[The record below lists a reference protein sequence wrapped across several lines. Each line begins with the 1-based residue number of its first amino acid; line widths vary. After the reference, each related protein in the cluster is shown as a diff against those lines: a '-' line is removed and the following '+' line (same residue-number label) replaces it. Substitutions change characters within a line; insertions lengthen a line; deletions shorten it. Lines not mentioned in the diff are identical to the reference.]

1 MSRESF
7 KILKEINSLYS
18 KESNFLDLISKENK
32 RISFIE
38 KNRAD
43 RLESKTQKE
52 EKIKDTNSAFQ
63 KIENEIAELS
73 KRIGRDKANLTLMT
87 DDNSINSMKKQ
98 IAENEVKLN
107 QAEEKGFLYMEET
120 ESLELSL
127 QEDQEFLQGS
137 LESLLEIE
145 GEVSTKN
152 KEYNLELEKIAH
164 RILLL
169 KEELP
174 PPFKNRLEQVILRKI
189 PFSSFSRIKSGAC
202 EFCRMSLSVVDIN
215 LIEDKL
221 ALKSCSGCSR
231 IFIPIQASY

>member
-87 DDNSINSMKKQ
+87 DDNSIKSMKKQ

-174 PPFKNRLEQVILRKI
+174 PPFKNRL
-189 PFSSFSRIKSGAC
+189 
-202 EFCRMSLSVVDIN
+202 
-215 LIEDKL
+215 
-221 ALKSCSGCSR
+221 
-231 IFIPIQASY
+231 